1 MTTLDQA
8 LEHHKAGRLE
18 EAEAAYR
25 ELLAREPEHADA
37 LHWLGVMAY
46 QLGQHET
53 AVELIGRALALNPNY
68 VEAHN
73 NLGLALR
80 ARGQM
85 TQAVSAY
92 RQALAL
98 APDDPEVYN
107 NLGIALADHG
117 DINEAIAAFERA
129 VTLSPDF
136 AEAHFNIGTNL
147 LLKGEFEQGWQ
158 KYEWRLR
165 SEEQKERS
173 GTCDFPRPRW
183 HGSAFPGKTLLVHT
197 EQGFG
202 DTLQFVRYL
211 PLVKE
216 RGGQVLLACQPQLR
230 RLLERCGGVD
240 ALVGD
245 PQQPLQDI
253 HFDEHVA
260 LASLPGIFGTRLDT
274 IPTEVPYLQMAPELA
289 RTWGARV
296 DPGNFSVGIVWAG
309 SRDPNPYR
317 SCTVTALAPLAG
329 ITGIHFYS
337 LQKGAASSE
346 LAQLPDNMQL
356 TDFTAELRDFADTAA
371 LMVNLDL
378 VISVDTAVAHLAG
391 ALGRPVWTLLPYV
404 PDWRWLLERED
415 CPWYPTMRIFRQP
428 RTKDWSSVIQR
439 VSAEL
444 ERASQRGR
452 PETAGT
458 Q

>member
-1 MTTLDQA
+1 MTPLEQA
-8 LEHHKAGRLE
+8 LQHHKAGRLK
-18 EAEAAYR
+18 EAEAIYR
-25 ELLAREPEHADA
+25 EILAREPTHPDA

-53 AVELIGRALALNPNY
+53 AVELIERALARQPDY
-68 VEAHN
+68 AEAHN

-85 TQAVSAY
+85 TGAVSAY

-117 DINEAIAAFERA
+117 DINEAIAAFEHA

-147 LLKGEFEQGWQ
+147 LLNGEFEQGWQ
-158 KYEWRLR
+158 EYEWRLR

-173 GTCDFPRPRW
+173 GICDFPRPRW
-183 HGSAFPGKTLLVHT
+183 HGSPFPGKTLLVHT

-202 DTLQFVRYL
+202 DTLQLVRYL
-211 PLVKE
+211 PQVKSL
-216 RGGQVLLACQPQLR
+216 GGQVLLACQPQLR

-245 PQQPLQDI
+245 PQNLHQDI
-253 HFDEHVA
+253 EFDEHVA

-274 IPTEVPYLQMAPELA
+274 IPTEVPYLQVVPELA
-289 RTWGARV
+289 RTWGAHV
-296 DPGNFSVGIVWAG
+296 EPAYFNVGIVWAG

-317 SCTVTALAPLAG
+317 SCPVAALAPLAG
-329 ITGIHFYS
+329 ITRVRFYS
-337 LQKGAASSE
+337 LQKGATSSE
-346 LAQLPDNMQL
+346 LAQFPDNMRL

-391 ALGRPVWTLLPYV
+391 ALGRTVWTLLPHV

-415 CPWYPTMRIFRQP
+415 CPWYPTMRLFRQP
-428 RTKDWSSVIQR
+428 PTKDWADVMQR
-439 VSAEL
+439 VAEEL
-444 ERASQRGR
+444 EYASQQQR
-452 PETAGT
+452 PRTA
-458 Q
+458 